1 MILHALQAPYTLNKL
16 CTVISF
22 WESKMGKDIELTTTD
37 DHNLNAYKA
46 EPPSKAKGGIVIIQ
60 EIFGVNQ
67 HIKNVTDQFAEN
79 GYTSIAPA
87 LFDRVERNIELGYG
101 QSDFQKG
108 KEIRGGLN
116 DDAIIADVQAAIN
129 EISTAGKVGIVGYCF
144 GGFVSWLAAC
154 HCENL
159 SAASTFYGGGIHA
172 KRGDKPKVPVILNF
186 GDNDGGIPLSQ
197 VHDIKEAH
205 PDIPC
210 YVYDDAGHGFCC
222 EDRESY
228 NSGACIRAHERTLA
242 HFSANIG

>member
-1 MILHALQAPYTLNKL
+1 
-16 CTVISF
+16 
-22 WESKMGKDIELTTTD
+22 MGKNIELSTTD
-37 DHNLNAYKA
+37 GHTLDAYIS
-46 EPPSKAKGGIVIIQ
+46 EPASSSKGGIVVIQ

-67 HIKNVTDQFAEN
+67 HIRNVTDQFAAN

-87 LFDRVERNIELGYG
+87 LFDRVERGLELGYG

-108 KEIRGGLN
+108 KETRGGLN
-116 DDAIIADVQAAIN
+116 DNAIIADVQAAIN
-129 EISTAGKVGIVGYCF
+129 EVSSAGKVGIVGYCF

-154 HCENL
+154 HCNNL

-172 KRGDKPKVPVILNF
+172 KREDNPTVPVILNF
-186 GDNDGGIPLSQ
+186 GDNDGGIPLNQ
-197 VHDIKEAH
+197 IHDIKEAH

-210 YVYDDAGHGFCC
+210 YVYDNSGHGFCC

-228 NSGACIRAHERTLA
+228 NSGACTRAHERTLA